1 MFTPTNADAD
11 LTTSTHQ
18 AEVCTVQYWQDS
30 DNWTPDDII
39 QQLETSGKYGH
50 GYFPEEAK
58 ALCEIVFKKLINWL
72 KDRMIGYEK
81 VSELF
86 DAFLNPNNKL
96 DCTDPFSEYASE
108 YKPELTCKFLKKFV
122 QICQTDIRYYKL
134 LYKLL
139 TTQTIQNKR
148 IPMAGILEHRSYFM
162 EDVFKQLPKNMQKQL
177 RQDSYYIYD
186 EDTDRLTCYQL
197 IGGGSVSM

>member
-11 LTTSTHQ
+11 LTTTAHQ

-58 ALCEIVFKKLINWL
+58 ALCEIVFKKMINWL
-72 KDRMIGYEK
+72 KDEMIGYEK

-96 DCTDPFSEYASE
+96 SCLFALSNYAASWMP
-108 YKPELTCKFLKKFV
+108 KLTCNFLKEFV
-122 QICQTDIRYYKL
+122 QICKTDNYYYEL
-134 LYKLL
+134 LYRLL
-139 TTQTIQNKR
+139 ATQTVKNQLT
-148 IPMAGILEHRSYFM
+148 PMAACLEHHSYFM

-186 EDTDRLTCYQL
+186 DDTDRLTCYQL